1 MMMMSDALLLSIQ
14 ELGLH
19 PRIVEWLRFDRRSDQ
34 PLVLT
39 DEMREMIENDAYELE
54 MYGVVMDYETQGDLE
69 VFDTY
74 QSRQMILFPNSNV
87 LQNEHEFKDSNLIN
101 ALAELVIDVDF
112 DTFVALRGGVRG
124 GVNTGGGADDNDDD
138 SVDSLGDDLPLQ
150 YRYTKANNNEG
161 DDDTCYVCLNNV
173 PNAVFTDCGH
183 AGICCPCAHKI
194 VTGALPTCP
203 LCRVE
208 VTSFHEC

>member
-1 MMMMSDALLLSIQ
+1 MMMSDALLLSIQ

-39 DEMREMIENDAYELE
+39 DEMREMIENDTHELE
-54 MYGVVMDYETQGDLE
+54 TYGVVMDYETQGDLE
-69 VFDTY
+69 VFDAY
-74 QSRQMILFPNSNV
+74 QSRRIFPNSSV
-87 LQNEHEFKDSNLIN
+87 LLQNEHEFRDSNLVN
-101 ALAELVIDVDF
+101 ALAELAIDVDF
-112 DTFVALRGGVRG
+112 ETFAALRGGVRG
-124 GVNTGGGADDNDDD
+124 GGVYTGADDDCD
-138 SVDSLGDDLPLQ
+138 SVDSLGDDIPLQ
-150 YRYTKANNNEG
+150 YRYTKANE

-173 PNAVFTDCGH
+173 PNAVFTNCGH

-194 VTGALPTCP
+194 VTGALRTCP

-208 VTSFHEC
+208 VTSFDQCE